1 MVTVSPY
8 SIGKLVLAFLML
20 FAEISKSNL
29 PVALRS
35 VISVARSPTSAAA
48 TGIETQL
55 KIEMQANNK
64 QRYLFSP
71 ISFTPLLS
79 LKIQIKIRLIRKG
92 AVFPLNGMQIQAIFL
107 LPTSIPKEE
116 AYQQDQNDGTNHQ
129 PPDPPLFFF
138 LCLRLWPTLCNRGR
152 RSRQFAFTFVEQIV
166 QRYMVEFAKSLEIV
180 RGWSRLSGI
189 T

>member
-71 ISFTPLLS
+71 IGFTPLLL

-92 AVFPLNGMQIQAIFL
+92 AIFPLNGMQI
-107 LPTSIPKEE
+107 
-116 AYQQDQNDGTNHQ
+116 
-129 PPDPPLFFF
+129 
-138 LCLRLWPTLCNRGR
+138 
-152 RSRQFAFTFVEQIV
+152 
-166 QRYMVEFAKSLEIV
+166 
-180 RGWSRLSGI
+180 
-189 T
+189 